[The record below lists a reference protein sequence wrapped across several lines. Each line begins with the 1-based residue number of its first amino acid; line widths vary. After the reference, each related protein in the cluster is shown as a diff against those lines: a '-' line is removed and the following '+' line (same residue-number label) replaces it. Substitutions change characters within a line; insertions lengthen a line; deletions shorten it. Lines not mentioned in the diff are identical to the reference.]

1 MGANN
6 IKCCTDPSFAQG
18 LDREQ
23 YATPIGYGD
32 QSTSSSSLKIN
43 EFQLCKKGEIHQ
55 EKIEIQMRIQS
66 IIPDDEIMDDCIS
79 LTYSV
84 EIGELHE
91 RDKYSWIE
99 VLGS

>member
-1 MGANN
+1 
-6 IKCCTDPSFAQG
+6 
-18 LDREQ
+18 
-23 YATPIGYGD
+23 
-32 QSTSSSSLKIN
+32 
-43 EFQLCKKGEIHQ
+43 
-55 EKIEIQMRIQS
+55 MRIQS
-66 IIPDDEIMDDCIS
+66 IIPDDEMMDDCIS